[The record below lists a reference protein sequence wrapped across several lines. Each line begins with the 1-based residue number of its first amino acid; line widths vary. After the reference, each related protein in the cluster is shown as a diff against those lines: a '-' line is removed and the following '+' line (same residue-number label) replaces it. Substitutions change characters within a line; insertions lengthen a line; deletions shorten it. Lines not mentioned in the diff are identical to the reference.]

1 MKTAYSDITCNIE
14 YRSSRHSVELATIC
28 GLVNVG
34 FGFGFKVDAGEGI
47 ILVIFSGRVDTRF
60 GMEDFAL
67 DAVIFVDF
75 VVITGMFPIVE
86 ADPSININHG
96 YGLSKLCVLHNR

>member
-1 MKTAYSDITCNIE
+1 M
-14 YRSSRHSVELATIC
+14 ATSC

-67 DAVIFVDF
+67 DAGIVVDF
-75 VVITGMFPIVE
+75 VVVMGIFPIVE
-86 ADPSININHG
+86 ADPRIITNHD
-96 YGLSKLCVLHNR
+96 

>member
-1 MKTAYSDITCNIE
+1 MNTGVVDT
-14 YRSSRHSVELATIC
+14 SVELATIC

-67 DAVIFVDF
+67 GEDIVVDF
-75 VVITGMFPIVE
+75 VVVMGIFPIVE
-86 ADPSININHG
+86 ADPRINIH
-96 YGLSKLCVLHNR
+96 HD

>member
-1 MKTAYSDITCNIE
+1 MNTGVVDT
-14 YRSSRHSVELATIC
+14 SVELATSC

-47 ILVIFSGRVDTRF
+47 ILVIFSGRVETRF

-67 DAVIFVDF
+67 GEDIVVDF
-75 VVITGMFPIVE
+75 VVVMGIFPIVE
-86 ADPSININHG
+86 ADPRINIH
-96 YGLSKLCVLHNR
+96 HD